1 MYFAVTPLMVLAGA
15 LLMRHVSDDLSRV
28 HRDVR
33 LYDIVTLHE
42 ADPQETLS
50 VDLEAFYG
58 QGRTIEDLTQK
69 YNDVQ
74 ADFLFYSTVAGAFI
88 GLVIG
93 LSLIG
98 FSMKRTR
105 KLYEI
110 DHAACVDCG
119 RCFSY
124 CPQNKV
130 ESENSSKS
138 T

>member
-1 MYFAVTPLMVLAGA
+1 MV
-15 LLMRHVSDDLSRV
+15 VQ
-28 HRDVR
+28 
-33 LYDIVTLHE
+33 HE
-42 ADPQETLS
+42 AYPQNLLS

-58 QGRTIEDLTQK
+58 QEGDVGDLTQK
-69 YNDVQ
+69 YNVILSE
-74 ADFLFYSTVAGAFI
+74 FKFYSTVAGAFI
-88 GLVIG
+88 GLVVG
-93 LSLIG
+93 MALIG
-98 FSMKRTR
+98 FSVKRTR

-130 ESENSSKS
+130 ESGNIS